1 MTTFLT
7 AIALLTAIFISVALL
22 ERVPA
27 LQYCTGPLRRPWFAT
42 DVAWYFVAAAAAG
55 VSTFLFRPVL
65 VRLVIPGVSSQVQA
79 IPAVLRFVVAVA
91 VFDAIAF
98 AVHLA
103 MHRSDAL
110 WRVHKVH
117 HSSRRLDFLATTR
130 THAFE
135 LLIRNV
141 PAQMALFALGYP
153 PKVVGSVVLVYGT
166 FAVVGHSNL
175 RVDLRWIEWL
185 FITPRIHRLHHVP
198 ATTQRN
204 FATIFSVWDRATRRL
219 VRADASPEAVL
230 GVPGEVESYPQRFVP
245 AFREPLRQAVAAKR
259 DREGRPRLAPSAAH
273 SD

>member
-1 MTTFLT
+1 VTTFL
-7 AIALLTAIFISVALL
+7 ISMVILAAVFMFVALL

-27 LQYCTGPLRRPWFAT
+27 LQHCPGPLLRPWFAT
-42 DVAWYFVAAAAAG
+42 DVAWYFVATVAAG
-55 VSTFLFRPVL
+55 VSTFVFRPLL
-65 VRLVIPGVSSQVQA
+65 VRLSLPGVSLMVA
-79 IPAVLRFVVAVA
+79 TVPTLPRFLLAVA
-91 VFDAIAF
+91 VFDGIAF
-98 AVHLA
+98 GVHLG
-103 MHRSDAL
+103 MHRSELL

-153 PKVVGSVVLVYGT
+153 TAVVGSVVLTYGT

-175 RVDLRWIEWL
+175 RLNLRRIEWL

-198 ATTQRN
+198 ATTQKN
-204 FATIFSVWDRATRRL
+204 FATIFSVWDRATQRL
-219 VRADASPEAVL
+219 VRADTSPDAVL
-230 GVPGEVESYPQRFVP
+230 GVPGEVETYPQRFVP

-259 DREGRPRLAPSAAH
+259 ECRDDGRLVSTAAR